1 MVYRLYMTTTI
12 QINETTLNLLKQL
25 KDRAKA
31 DSYNTIIERL
41 IQESLHPKKS
51 MFGFLN
57 KNNKVIT
64 RKRMLH
70 DLRDKSDR

>member
-1 MVYRLYMTTTI
+1 MTTTI
-12 QINETTLNLLKQL
+12 QVDESTLSLLKKL
-25 KDRAKA
+25 KDRTKA

-57 KNNKVIT
+57 KTNEVIT
-64 RKRMLH
+64 RKRMLR
-70 DLRDKSDR
+70 DLRDKSDRY